1 MTKTKTEML
10 VDAYEHHS
18 EKPWRLCKV
27 DGKDGVF
34 LFHMFYVSQWT
45 HGASVTIGGFCAG
58 QESHPRALIE
68 DDRGNISIEDAYSI
82 KFMRGD

>member
-1 MTKTKTEML
+1 ML

-45 HGASVTIGGFCAG
+45 HRALGSNRRFLRWAG
-58 QESHPRALIE
+58 ITPRALIE